1 MRAPKYQIVIT
12 FPFGKHPAKRFD
24 RTNKN
29 QARRDLVNYLK
40 SSPVGSVGG
49 IHDINTGNRIFPKL
63 WYRAESGVI
72 KI

>member
-12 FPFGKHPAKRFD
+12 FPFDNQETERFD

-29 QARRDLVNYLK
+29 QARRDLIQYLK
-40 SSPVGSVGG
+40 EAPIGAVGG